1 MESHEGRGPSGQNT
15 ARLTAAKEWKFP
27 GCSSG
32 VMSKVK
38 NYEPPSE

>member
-1 MESHEGRGPSGQNT
+1 METQDGRGPSGQNA
-15 ARLTAAKEWKFP
+15 ARLTAAEEWKFP
-27 GCSSG
+27 GCSSD